1 MDQLGNKDWG
11 LATYQLILSWPKQ
24 YPIINKRLFIA
35 LEQLYKLDLKFVKV
49 SMKRLS
55 AGLATTLLLTA
66 TAAVQAGTYEAMCGE
81 TKCTV
86 NINGRQINTPLGSIP
101 AKRVTQ
107 WGLTGK
113 SKTNISTG
121 VWTTVLFGPIG
132 LLGFTAKHSD
142 YNFLVNGYNKQ
153 GDKTSLQ
160 FKFKNN
166 KPVESLMQEM
176 PMVTGIGMG
185 EIRTALEI
193 KKNEGLLKK
202 CWWGPWNCSDPLEGQ
217 TIEPENLFETTDLE
231 QSFPKTPIGIG
242 AVFALLVGFLFLK
255 KNKKEEP
262 KESS

>member
-1 MDQLGNKDWG
+1 
-11 LATYQLILSWPKQ
+11 
-24 YPIINKRLFIA
+24 
-35 LEQLYKLDLKFVKV
+35 
-49 SMKRLS
+49 
-55 AGLATTLLLTA
+55 
-66 TAAVQAGTYEAMCGE
+66 MCGE

-217 TIEPENLFETTDLE
+217 TIEPDNLFETTDLE
-231 QSFPKTPIGIG
+231 QSFPKTAIGIG
-242 AVFALLVGFLFLK
+242 AVLALLVGFLFLK

-262 KESS
+262 KETN

>member
-1 MDQLGNKDWG
+1 
-11 LATYQLILSWPKQ
+11 
-24 YPIINKRLFIA
+24 
-35 LEQLYKLDLKFVKV
+35 
-49 SMKRLS
+49 MKRLS

-66 TAAVQAGTYEAMCGE
+66 TGVAQAGTYEAMCGE

-217 TIEPENLFETTDLE
+217 TIEPENLFETNGSAT
-231 QSFPKTPIGIG
+231 SVPIAVIG
-242 AVFALLVGFLFLK
+242 SWVGALLVLILSFLLFK
-255 KNKKEEP
+255 KSKKEEANP
-262 KESS
+262 ND

>member
-1 MDQLGNKDWG
+1 
-11 LATYQLILSWPKQ
+11 
-24 YPIINKRLFIA
+24 
-35 LEQLYKLDLKFVKV
+35 
-49 SMKRLS
+49 MKRLS

-217 TIEPENLFETTDLE
+217 TIEPENLFETTDIE
-231 QSFPKTPIGIG
+231 KSFPETPIGIIG

-255 KNKKEEP
+255 KKKKEKP

>member
-1 MDQLGNKDWG
+1 
-11 LATYQLILSWPKQ
+11 
-24 YPIINKRLFIA
+24 
-35 LEQLYKLDLKFVKV
+35 
-49 SMKRLS
+49 MKRLS
-55 AGLATTLLLTA
+55 AGLATTLFLTA
-66 TAAVQAGTYEAMCGE
+66 TGAVQAGTYEAMCGE

-86 NINGRQINTPLGSIP
+86 NINGRQIHTPLGSIP

-166 KPVESLMQEM
+166 KHHWSVKAPHQSA
-176 PMVTGIGMG
+176 PS
-185 EIRTALEI
+185 IRHLTAAVLLSALHCINCRETPSWRTLE
-193 KKNEGLLKK
+193 
-202 CWWGPWNCSDPLEGQ
+202 
-217 TIEPENLFETTDLE
+217 T
-231 QSFPKTPIGIG
+231 
-242 AVFALLVGFLFLK
+242 AR
-255 KNKKEEP
+255 
-262 KESS
+262 